1 MPALRLD
8 KLGKHSF
15 GIDGQESAT
24 AAGQHFT
31 FLIQNLRAVDVPPS
45 LDTNLSRLHLQ
56 RLVQR
61 YWLQIIHRNLCGQ
74 RDYLAQL
81 IYFAHCLIEHRGDDP
96 AVAMSRRPGKL
107 FPQAK
112 TAYKAILLAIV
123 DKFQTHA
130 VSIVSAASKAIILL
144 QLDVTGIV
152 TLSVRL
158 LRHSQN
164 SIPRP
169 GCIGV

>member
-1 MPALRLD
+1 MPALWFD

-15 GIDGQESAT
+15 GIDGQESAA

-31 FLIQNLRAVDVPPS
+31 LLIQNLRTVDVASSP
-45 LDTNLSRLHLQ
+45 DTNLSRLHPQ

-61 YWLQIIHRNLCGQ
+61 HWLQIIHRNLRRQ

-81 IYFAHCLIEHRGDDP
+81 VYFAHCLIEHRGDDP
-96 AVAMSRRPGKL
+96 AVAISRRPGKF

-123 DKFQTHA
+123 DKLQTHA

-144 QLDVTGIV
+144 
-152 TLSVRL
+152 
-158 LRHSQN
+158 
-164 SIPRP
+164 
-169 GCIGV
+169 